1 MDTETTS
8 TTDRAL
14 GRSRRPKTNWHSKRK
29 LLGAVGGGI
38 VLALAAGGVAA
49 ASSGSPQ
56 PIPPAKASPSA
67 HHAAGGH
74 SWVLRLLRHTVHAQF
89 LVRTKGGTLQT
100 VDYDRGVLRSVTS
113 SDIVIAPADAPS
125 TTLSAAVTST
135 TRFRGLS
142 ESQLQP
148 GDLVALVY
156 HDGNAVLVGARVPRA
171 TSPTTG

>member
-8 TTDRAL
+8 TTDRAV

-29 LLGAVGGGI
+29 LLGAMGGGM

-49 ASSGSPQ
+49 ASSGGTA
-56 PIPPAKASPSA
+56 PPASTPA
-67 HHAAGGH
+67 HHSSANH
-74 SWVLRLLRHTVHAQF
+74 PWLRGLLRRTVHAQF
-89 LVRTKGGTLQT
+89 VLRAKGGTLQT

-113 SDIVIAPADAPS
+113 SDIVIVPADAPS
-125 TTLSAAVTST
+125 TTLSAAVTSM

-148 GDLVALVY
+148 GDLVAMVY
-156 HDGNAVLVGARVPRA
+156 HDGNAVLVGARVPKS
-171 TSPTTG
+171 TSPTAG